1 MRILFVTPYPPSCFR
16 VRSASF
22 IKHLQ
27 RDHDVTVL
35 ALCRSVHDMADCQ
48 KLRQEHPALEVITV
62 QESKWRASLRAGRTL
77 LSADSMHVSYA
88 RSPRLTRTVQ
98 SLCAQQRFDVIH
110 VEHLRG
116 MAALAPLAL
125 SYPLVW
131 DAVDCISLLY
141 KQAAISARSRSW
153 RFIASLEQERI
164 RNAEAALLHRPQR
177 VLLTSERDRQAMLT
191 MLETGEQNRDEHIS
205 VLPNGV
211 DLDYFRP
218 LAVERKPFNLVFS
231 GKMNYHPNV
240 ATVLYLYEQVMPLI
254 WQQQPKATLTIVGS
268 FPPAEIQ
275 RLARHPRVE
284 VTGYVDDLR
293 PYIARAEVMLCP
305 MVYAT
310 GIQNKVLESMAL
322 GTPVIISPKAA
333 EALQAVPGRD
343 LLVAE
348 TLRQFVEMTLNLFN
362 NPARRAALSQA
373 ARAYVE
379 RHHNWQAITQQLV
392 EIYSEASADYTPF
405 ARLSC

>member
-27 RDHDVTVL
+27 RNHDVTVL
-35 ALCRSVHDMADCQ
+35 ALCRSLHDLADCQ
-48 KLRQEHPALEVITV
+48 KLRQDHPTLEVITV
-62 QESKWRASLRAGRTL
+62 QESKWRAALRAGRAL

-88 RSPRLTRTVQ
+88 RSPQLTKVVQ
-98 SLCAQQRFDVIH
+98 ALCAQQRFDVIH

-141 KQAAISARSRSW
+141 KQTAISARSRSW
-153 RFIASLEQERI
+153 RFIASLEQDRI
-164 RNAEAALLHRPQR
+164 RNAETALLHKPQR
-177 VLLTSERDRQAMLT
+177 VLLTSERDRQAML
-191 MLETGEQNRDEHIS
+191 ETAGQNGGEHLS

-240 ATVLYLYEQVMPLI
+240 AAALYLYEQVMPLI
-254 WQQQPKATLTIVGS
+254 WREQPEATLTIAGGL
-268 FPPAEIQ
+268 PPTEIQ

-293 PYIARAEVMLCP
+293 AYIARAEAMLCP

-322 GTPVIISPKAA
+322 GTPVIVSPKAA
-333 EALQAVPGRD
+333 GALQAIPGRD

-348 TLRQFVEMTLNLFN
+348 TPRQFAEMALNLFN
-362 NPARRAALSQA
+362 HPVRREGLSQYG
-373 ARAYVE
+373 RAYVE
-379 RHHNWQAITQQLV
+379 LQHNWKTITHQLV
-392 EIYSEASADYTPF
+392 EIYSEARAGYTPF
-405 ARLSC
+405 ECLSC